1 MKFIRR
7 SMFSFSFF
15 ENNYFYDPFSYET
28 SITTHTNHRFRRQDD
43 FARIVYDETSNES
56 FVSFILDKCLSMS
69 NDQNINPIRRKPRP
83 RGGPTTIV
91 VDYGPISIRRR
102 QTFTPTLAT
111 GRRPKDAVLVN
122 EDADKRDMRRMK
134 NRESARRLKKERDQI
149 ADELQKQVE
158 KLQSEQEN
166 LLTEIN
172 FLRDYKQQL
181 QQQYRESSPIY
192 HIITQTAADILTKL
206 KQQQLSEEIKSEDKP
221 SRSPSPPWQLA
232 FHI

>member
-1 MKFIRR
+1 MN
-7 SMFSFSFF
+7 MTLTSFLMYYLLLLILIIDSCVRAAF
-15 ENNYFYDPFSYET
+15 
-28 SITTHTNHRFRRQDD
+28 H
-43 FARIVYDETSNES
+43 VYYTLKRLTKLYL
-56 FVSFILDKCLSMS
+56 FVVGECSPMS
-69 NDQNINPIRRKPRP
+69 NDQNTNPVIRKSRP
-83 RGGPTTIV
+83 RTGATTVV

-111 GRRPKDAVLVN
+111 GRRPKDAILVD
-122 EDADKRDMRRMK
+122 EDATKRDVRRMK

-149 ADELQKQVE
+149 ENQLQDQVE
-158 KLQSEQEN
+158 KLQSEHKT

-181 QQQYRESSPIY
+181 QRQYRDTSPIY
-192 HIITQTAADILTKL
+192 HIITQTTADILTKL
-206 KQQQLSEEIKSEDKP
+206 KEQQISEEIKSEEKP